1 MWANGIEKK
10 KKKDLG
16 LRDDT
21 GERKSDM
28 LWLCMEFWCLNKKT
42 LLEELRKRKKGR
54 KRRGKRVH
62 ICCVKEREEI
72 K

>member
-21 GERKSDM
+21 EERKSDM
-28 LWLCMEFWCLNKKT
+28 LWLCMEFWCLKKKNC
-42 LLEELRKRKKGR
+42 LKKKEKEKKEEN
-54 KRRGKRVH
+54 
-62 ICCVKEREEI
+62 EEVNVCI
-72 K
+72 FVV